1 MNEPPTSHAQYDL
14 HLHTYWSYDASAQ
27 LENHFRR
34 AVALGVGCLAITD
47 HHVLDS
53 LADVVE
59 MSSRYPQVVAI
70 PAAELTVTTSIGAVD
85 MLCYGFPV
93 DIPTSLRQVLDAY
106 HTWQQETGA
115 AICKGMQALGHDYSD
130 AHRIELLG
138 SYRPQRTL
146 EVQGHTHVSNS
157 VQRSYFVERGF
168 IDSGQDYREILLR
181 ARQQVSCPPYPDVNL
196 VIPAVQEL
204 GVVVAIAHPHGYFAQ
219 GDRVRMD
226 TLRQECMLDGIE
238 CAHKSVPAQ
247 FTPIYRDY
255 CVEHGLFSTGG
266 SDSHSDADIEA
277 AFAGHRGADLWLDEL
292 LQRVGDRRL
301 N

>member
-1 MNEPPTSHAQYDL
+1 MNEPGNSLAQYDL
-14 HLHTYWSYDASAQ
+14 HLHTYWSYDASAH

-34 AVALGVGCLAITD
+34 AKALGVGCLAITD

-59 MSSRYPQVVAI
+59 MSARYPEVVAI

-85 MLCYGFPV
+85 MLCYGFPL
-93 DIPTSLRQVLDAY
+93 DIPASLRQVLDAY
-106 HTWQQETGA
+106 HAWQREFGA

-130 AHRIELLG
+130 AHRVELLA
-138 SYRPQRTL
+138 SYRPPRTL
-146 EVQGHTHVSNS
+146 EAQGDTHVSNK
-157 VQRSYFVERGF
+157 VQRDYFVERGF
-168 IDSGQDYREILLR
+168 IDSGEEYRQVLLR
-181 ARQQVSCPPYPDVNL
+181 AREEVIFPPYPDMDF
-196 VIPAVQEL
+196 VIPAVKKL

-238 CAHKSVPAQ
+238 CAHKSVPAD
-247 FTPIYRDY
+247 FTAIYRDY

-277 AFAGHRGADLWLDEL
+277 IFARHGGSDLWLDEL